1 MAVPN
6 GPGVTNTVF
15 IHLESGTMKARDKG
29 DDFARYHLF
38 CCQSSVGHFCN
49 TSAQLPDRSQCNVFN
64 VVVFGG
70 YVFRKDIGQDGR
82 LHMNRS
88 TVLIKGTPI
97 SYLISY
103 WDF

>member
-1 MAVPN
+1 MVVPMVLGLLAVF
-6 GPGVTNTVF
+6 T
-15 IHLESGTMKARDKG
+15 HLESGTMKARDKG
-29 DDFARYHLF
+29 DDFCKVSRLLLSEF
-38 CCQSSVGHFCN
+38 SGGHFCS
-49 TSAQLPDRSQCNVFN
+49 TSAQLPNRSQCNLFN

-88 TVLIKGTPI
+88 TVLIKGTLI